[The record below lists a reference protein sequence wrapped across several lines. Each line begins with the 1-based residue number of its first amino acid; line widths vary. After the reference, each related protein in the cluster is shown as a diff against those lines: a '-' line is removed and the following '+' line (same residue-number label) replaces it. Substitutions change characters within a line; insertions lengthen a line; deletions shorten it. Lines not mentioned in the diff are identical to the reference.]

1 VASFRYRASTG
12 AGALKAGML
21 DGGSLAEVLE
31 QLRRSGLKP
40 IEAVEVRSPASAALR
55 VRKPGSASRATV
67 AKTLGELAVML
78 DANITLDR
86 ALGVLAGNIARPADR
101 ALFLELRERVKEG
114 QPLSQAMAQAGPGFP
129 PIASAMAAA
138 GEANG
143 RPAAALAKLAET
155 LERAEALR
163 TTIGSALVYP
173 AMLLLIAAG
182 VIALMLYWVVPQF
195 ETLFDD
201 AGANLP
207 PMTRLVLGVSR
218 AARSQGLVWLMGAVA
233 AAFAVPRLLARPKV
247 SIWIDREVL
256 RVPGLGPLV
265 SMAETARFVRVLA
278 SLVEGGVALPDC
290 LAIAR
295 RSLGN
300 SHMAAAV
307 GRVAEGLRQGGGLTD
322 PLEATGVFPPLA
334 LSYLRTGEETAQ
346 LGLMLSRL
354 ADVLDREVRTRVER
368 SIAIV
373 TPLITVMMGAIVAT
387 VIASIMTA
395 ILGFDN
401 LALAK

>member
-1 VASFRYRASTG
+1 MASFRYRASTG
-12 AGALKAGML
+12 AGTLKAGVL
-21 DGGSLAEVLE
+21 EAPSLGEVLE
-31 QLRRSGLKP
+31 QLRRSGLAP
-40 IEAVEVRSPASAALR
+40 IEAIEVRSSSVPRRRQLGA
-55 VRKPGSASRATV
+55 ASRATI

-86 ALGVLAGNIARPADR
+86 ALGVLASNIPRAADR
-101 ALFLELRERVKEG
+101 ALFLGLREQVKEG
-114 QPLSQAMAQAGPGFP
+114 QPLSKAMEAAGPGFP
-129 PIASAMAAA
+129 PIASAMTAA

-163 TTIGSALVYP
+163 TTISSALVYP

-201 AGANLP
+201 ADAPLP
-207 PMTRLVLGVSR
+207 RMTRLVLDVSR
-218 AARSQGLVWLMGAVA
+218 AARSQGLVWLACTVAVA
-233 AAFAVPRLLARPKV
+233 FTAPRLLAQPRV
-247 SIWIDREVL
+247 RIWADREVL
-256 RVPGLGPLV
+256 NVPGLGALIA
-265 SMAETARFVRVLA
+265 MAQTARFVRVLA

-300 SHMAAAV
+300 THMAAAV

-322 PLEATGVFPPLA
+322 PLEATGVFPALA

-346 LGLMLSRL
+346 LGLMLARL

-368 SIAIV
+368 SIAVV
-373 TPLITVMMGAIVAT
+373 TPLITVIMGAIVAT

>member
-1 VASFRYRASTG
+1 MASFRYRAATS
-12 AGALKAGML
+12 AGALKAGVL
-21 DGGSLAEVLE
+21 DGGSLADVLE

-40 IEAVEVRSPASAALR
+40 IEAVEVRTSASAALR
-55 VRKPGSASRATV
+55 PRRPGSASRATV

-86 ALGVLAGNIARPADR
+86 ALGVLAGNITRPADR

-114 QPLSQAMAQAGPGFP
+114 QPLSKAMAQAEPGFP

-155 LERAEALR
+155 LERTEALR
-163 TTIGSALVYP
+163 ATIGSALVYP

-201 AGANLP
+201 AGSNLP

-218 AARSQGLVWLMGAVA
+218 AARSQGLVWLAGIVA
-233 AAFAVPRLLARPKV
+233 LGFAVPRLLAQPKV
-247 SIWIDREVL
+247 HEWVDREVL

-265 SMAETARFVRVLA
+265 GMAETARFVRVLA

-300 SHMAAAV
+300 GHMAAAV

-354 ADVLDREVRTRVER
+354 ADVLDREVRTRLER
-368 SIAIV
+368 SIAVV

>member
-1 VASFRYRASTG
+1 MASFRYRAATG
-12 AGALKAGML
+12 AGALKAGVL
-21 DGGSLAEVLE
+21 DGGSMSDVLE
-31 QLRRSGLKP
+31 QLRRNGLKP
-40 IEAVEVRSPASAALR
+40 IEAVEVRSTAASPPRA
-55 VRKPGSASRATV
+55 RKPGSASRAMV

-78 DANITLDR
+78 DANIALDR
-86 ALGVLAGNIARPADR
+86 AIGVLAGNIARSADR

-163 TTIGSALVYP
+163 NTIGSALVYP

-195 ETLFDD
+195 ETLFAD
-201 AGANLP
+201 AGSNLP

-218 AARSQGLVWLMGAVA
+218 AARSQGLIWLAGAVGLG
-233 AAFAVPRLLARPKV
+233 FAVPRLLAQPRV
-247 SIWIDREVL
+247 RVWVDREVL
-256 RVPGLGPLV
+256 RVPGVGPLV

-300 SHMAAAV
+300 GHMAAAV

-368 SIAIV
+368 SIAVV